1 MDLKFESKALPVHTV
16 QPHERPVER
25 RKFSFYGRLVA
36 LCLVATL
43 AFITIS
49 PSATSDHPAVKV
61 PQHADAIQARCR
73 SLNTKPGPP
82 SNFYDRSVSDRFV
95 HGTRPVLITNATIW
109 TGRVQGLEILKGD
122 IYIDGGIL
130 KSIGRIDHSLLG
142 NNVEIIDVEGAFVT
156 PG

>member
-1 MDLKFESKALPVHTV
+1 MDSKLPLHTA
-16 QPHERPVER
+16 QPEERRVER

-43 AFITIS
+43 AFINIS
-49 PSATSDHPAVKV
+49 PSATSERRNVKV

-73 SLNTKPGPP
+73 ALNTKPGPP

-95 HGTRPVLITNATIW
+95 PGTRPVLLTNATIW

-130 KSIGRIDHSLLG
+130 KSIGRIDHHLLG
-142 NNVEIIDVEGAFVT
+142 SNVEIIDVGGAFVT